1 MQALLS
7 AIRELGSERL
17 WLLGVITIG
26 HSIVH
31 WFQQLFPVI
40 LPSIKAGLGLNDV
53 QVGALATARQLTA
66 GILNLPTGMLAD
78 SLIRYRAFILAL
90 SLACM
95 GIAYF
100 LLGIAP
106 SFTWILLAALLVGV
120 GTAIWHPAAAASLSN
135 RFPEHRATALAVHGM
150 GATVSDTITPI
161 VVGALVMTFQWRS
174 FLEFQIVPG
183 MLVALL
189 IWWALAGIFEGA
201 SSGVPRSQQFRDLR
215 ELARNP
221 AFIGLAAANGLMIM
235 GRQVILTFLPIYL
248 VEHLGYSTF
257 LLGIYLTL
265 LHVMGTVSQPV
276 LGFLSDRFGRK
287 AVLLP
292 SFLTLGVL
300 YLLLAAAQPGIQ
312 LGIVITAIG
321 LFFYTLLNVTGA
333 AVLDLAGSRS
343 HASSYGITIL
353 VTQVFIIPTPI
364 VAGYV
369 VDRYGIISIFYL
381 SAAFQLLAGVAV
393 MPLRLYRGTRNLSH

>member
-1 MQALLS
+1 
-7 AIRELGSERL
+7 
-17 WLLGVITIG
+17 
-26 HSIVH
+26 
-31 WFQQLFPVI
+31 
-40 LPSIKAGLGLNDV
+40 
-53 QVGALATARQLTA
+53 
-66 GILNLPTGMLAD
+66 MLAD
-78 SLIRYRAFILAL
+78 SLIRYRAFILAS

-135 RFPEHRATALAVHGM
+135 RFPERRATALAVHGM

-161 VVGALVMTFQWRS
+161 AVGALLMTFQWRN
-174 FLEFQIVPG
+174 FLEFQIVPA
-183 MLVALL
+183 LVVAFI
-189 IWWALAGIFEGA
+189 IWRALAGFFDDTSPGA
-201 SSGVPRSQQFRDLR
+201 PRSQQFRDLR

-221 AFIGLAAANGLMIM
+221 AFIGLAASNGLMIM

-248 VEHLGYSTF
+248 QEHLGYSTF
-257 LLGIYLTL
+257 LLGLYITL

-292 SFLTLGVL
+292 SLPTLGVL
-300 YLLLAAAQPGIQ
+300 YLLLAVAHPGIQ
-312 LGIVITAIG
+312 LGLVITLIG
-321 LFFYTLLNVTGA
+321 VFFYTLLNVTGA

-343 HASSYGITIL
+343 HASSYGLTIL
-353 VTQVFIIPTPI
+353 VTQLFIIPTPI

-369 VDRYGIISIFYL
+369 VARYGIIFIFYL
-381 SAAFQLLAGVAV
+381 SAAFQLLAALAV
-393 MPLRLYRGTRNLSH
+393 MPLRLYRGTRGLSR

>member
-7 AIRELGSERL
+7 AVRELGSERL
-17 WLLGVITIG
+17 WLLGVITTG

-40 LPSIKAGLGLNDV
+40 LPSIKAGIGLNDV

-66 GILNLPTGMLAD
+66 GILNLPTGILAD
-78 SLIRYRAFILAL
+78 SLIRHRAFILAS

-106 SFTWILLAALLVGV
+106 RFTWLLLASLLVGV

-135 RFPEHRATALAVHGM
+135 RFPERRATALAVHGM

-161 VVGALVMTFQWRS
+161 VVGALLMVFHWRN
-174 FLEFQIVPG
+174 FLEFQIIPA
-183 MLVALL
+183 LVVAFIIWRALV
-189 IWWALAGIFEGA
+189 GIFDNASAGA
-201 SSGVPRSQQFRDLR
+201 PRSQQFRDIR

-221 AFIGLAAANGLMIM
+221 AFIGLAVANGLMIM

-248 VEHLGYSTF
+248 QEHLGYSTF
-257 LLGIYLTL
+257 LLGLYITL
-265 LHVMGTVSQPV
+265 LHIMGTVSQPV
-276 LGFLSDRFGRK
+276 LGYLSDRFGRK

-292 SFLTLGVL
+292 SFPTLGVL
-300 YLLLAAAQPGIQ
+300 YLLLAVAHPGIQ
-312 LGIVITAIG
+312 LGLVITAIG
-321 LFFYTLLNVTGA
+321 VFFYTLLNVTGA

-343 HASSYGITIL
+343 HASSYGLTLL
-353 VTQVFIIPTPI
+353 VTQFFIIPTPI
-364 VAGYV
+364 VAGFV
-369 VDRYGIISIFYL
+369 VDKYGIISIFFL
-381 SAAFQLLAGVAV
+381 SAAFQLLAGLAV
-393 MPLRLYRGTRNLSH
+393 MPLKLYRGTRNLSR

>member
-7 AIRELGSERL
+7 AVRELGSERL
-17 WLLGVITIG
+17 WLLGVITTG

-31 WFQQLFPVI
+31 WFQQLVPII
-40 LPSIKAGLGLNDV
+40 LPSIKAGLALNDV
-53 QVGALATARQLTA
+53 QIGALATARQLTA
-66 GILNLPTGMLAD
+66 GVLNLPTGMVAD
-78 SLIRYRAFILAL
+78 SLVRYRAFILAS

-106 SFTWILLAALLVGV
+106 SFVWVLLAAPLVGV

-135 RFPEHRATALAVHGM
+135 RFPERRATALAVHGM

-161 VVGALVMTFQWRS
+161 AVGALLMAFTWRN
-174 FLEFQIVPG
+174 FLEFQIIPA
-183 MLVALL
+183 LVVAFI
-189 IWWALAGIFEGA
+189 IWRALAGFFDDTSPGA
-201 SSGVPRSQQFRDLR
+201 LRSQQFRDIS

-221 AFIGLAAANGLMIM
+221 AFLGLAAANGLMIM

-257 LLGIYLTL
+257 LLGLYITL

-333 AVLDLAGSRS
+333 AVLDLADSRS
-343 HASSYGITIL
+343 HASSYGLTIL
-353 VTQVFIIPTPI
+353 VTQIFIIPTPI
-364 VAGYV
+364 VAGFV
-369 VDRYGIISIFYL
+369 VDRYGILSIFFL
-381 SAAFQLLAGVAV
+381 SAAFQLLAGLVV
-393 MPLRLYRGTRNLSH
+393 MPLKLYRGTRNLSQ

>member
-17 WLLGVITIG
+17 WLLGVITTG

-78 SLIRYRAFILAL
+78 SLIRYRAFILAS

-135 RFPEHRATALAVHGM
+135 RFPERRATALAVHGM

-161 VVGALVMTFQWRS
+161 AVGALLMTFQWRN
-174 FLEFQIVPG
+174 FLEFQIVPA

-201 SSGVPRSQQFRDLR
+201 SSGAPRSQQFRDLR

-221 AFIGLAAANGLMIM
+221 AFLGLAAANGLMIM

-257 LLGIYLTL
+257 LLGLYITL

-343 HASSYGITIL
+343 HASSYGLTIL
-353 VTQVFIIPTPI
+353 VTQIFIIPTPI

-369 VDRYGIISIFYL
+369 VDRYGIISIFFL
-381 SAAFQLLAGVAV
+381 SAAFQLLAGLVV
-393 MPLRLYRGTRNLSH
+393 MPLKLYRGTRNLSQ